1 MTNKHKF
8 FDQERSDRLQS
19 LYTVDD
25 LRKLLTGKRW
35 GDLVNDRHI
44 YSSPGI
50 DGVRFT
56 VRVGQFLGRGAVAVL
71 ALDKIVAMQFI
82 RHSKIYPDFLTFS
95 AALTTDNHSGFVL
108 LPSDFSNSRLGTL
121 QLSDLIIEGDE
132 LDQPEL
138 EQDIG
143 DPAGA
148 EQT

>member
-1 MTNKHKF
+1 MKNKHKF
-8 FDQERSDRLQS
+8 FDQERLDRLQS

-25 LRKLLTGKRW
+25 LRKLLAGKRW

-44 YSSPGI
+44 YSSSGI

-82 RHSKIYPDFLTFS
+82 HSKIYPNFLTFS
-95 AALTTDNHSGFVL
+95 AVLTTDNHSGFVL
-108 LPSDFSNSRLGTL
+108 LPGDFSNGRLGTL

-143 DPAGA
+143 VPAGA
-148 EQT
+148 EQA